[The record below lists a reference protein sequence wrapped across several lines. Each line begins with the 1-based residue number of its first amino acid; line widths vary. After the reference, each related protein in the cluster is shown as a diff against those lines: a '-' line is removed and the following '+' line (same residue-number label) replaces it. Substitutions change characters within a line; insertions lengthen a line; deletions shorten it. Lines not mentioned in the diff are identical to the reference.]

1 MALTAQTAPRVFAWT
16 SAMEDLSGLEPT
28 DADWLDPAALPE
40 ALKAL
45 IAEIGRVY
53 APLLLANA
61 QALQAGADQVSLTI
75 DGADW
80 VQQPFAYQ
88 GKCLSRLRSDYAAL
102 PSAAK
107 ARVDQVIADT
117 GCAALFAAA

>member
-1 MALTAQTAPRVFAWT
+1 MLHTVKQDIDYGT
-16 SAMEDLSGLEPT
+16 
-28 DADWLDPAALPE
+28 PE
-40 ALKAL
+40 R
-45 IAEIGRVY
+45 ESTE
-53 APLLLANA
+53 
-61 QALQAGADQVSLTI
+61 QVSLTI